1 MAKRTPVPDL
11 FIVYYMNQEKVFE
24 TRMLLDNQLKTSC
37 TNETTTE
44 TTKGLNAKGALTGK
58 VPFLAN
64 LRGDLD
70 GNIEHGKQRT
80 MIDTLEYINTKSRML
95 ADIIEYCSTLPDGT
109 AQEGAL
115 VYVENVSLSLLNES
129 EVRGLIPVMMGTFD
143 GLNVPQTG
151 GLDLGH
157 MLQSIVKAGASFK
170 MRGKLSDNNKEASK
184 SILLK
189 IPIDGSNLFESRYS
203 IDDLLIGKVGVVGIY
218 KGKVNPNDLRS
229 SFEYFQSKRPREPRE
244 QTGDGFI
251 EGAPSA
257 EANSTAAPESKD
269 EAAYIDVLAII
280 QAVKTNGPSS
290 PC

>member
-1 MAKRTPVPDL
+1 MAQHAPAPNL

-24 TRMLLDNQLKTSC
+24 TRMLLDNQLKTSS
-37 TNETTTE
+37 TSETTTD
-44 TTKGLNAKGALTGK
+44 TMKSLDAKGTLAGK

-64 LRGDLD
+64 LRGDLE

-95 ADIIEYCSTLPDGT
+95 ADIIEYCSSLPND
-109 AQEGAL
+109 ADQEGTL
-115 VYVENVSLSLLNES
+115 VYIENAKLSLLNES

-143 GLNVPQTG
+143 GLSMPQTG

-170 MRGKLSDNNKEASK
+170 LRGTLFNGNKSVNK

-189 IPIDGSNLFESRYS
+189 IPIDGSDLFESRYS
-203 IDDLLIGKVGVVGIY
+203 IDDLLIGKVGIVGIC
-218 KGKVNPNDLRS
+218 KGQVKPSDLRS
-229 SFEYFQSKRPREPRE
+229 SFEYFQSKGPRE

-251 EGAPSA
+251 EGAPSF
-257 EANSTAAPESKD
+257 EAKPTAAPESN
-269 EAAYIDVLAII
+269 EQAVYIDVLAII
-280 QAVKTNGPSS
+280 QAVTNASS
-290 PC
+290 PCAN